1 MCESNRKYIHKAQPQ
16 EIVSSLIQNQVFTIF
31 QETESEQRIQKQRD
45 PAIQGL
51 IITETSETRSSKVVV
66 IQYKAND
73 GKTRIRENRNRCI
86 CINNKDT
93 KF

>member
-1 MCESNRKYIHKAQPQ
+1 MCESNREYINRDAQPQ
-16 EIVSSLIQNQVFTIF
+16 EIVSSLIQNQVFNIF
-31 QETESEQRIQKQRD
+31 QETESEQRTQKQRD

-73 GKTRIRENRNRCI
+73 GKYQ
-86 CINNKDT
+86 NKRKQIDVYA
-93 KF
+93 